1 MPGPVVRV
9 RWRRIPPT
17 RSRATAWPVRP
28 VAPPCRRDGGPVGDV
43 AVPGFPGPRVAAL
56 APASRRL
63 RCPFS
68 MGYWQVSAQ
77 IYLGC
82 TFGGPS
88 IDLGWRLQWSPRAGL
103 QLAAR
108 RRPAAGG
115 SVRCRRLARVG
126 PVPGAPRVP
135 RRQARLGA
143 RGQGTDGPGASR
155 VRGPASDYASG
166 PVLFHPRAG
175 CRKRTQSRIFWHEN
189 DDTAKSEPRGL
200 IACHHAD
207 PGGVTPCGRSGE
219 VATRSPSIAPVRDI
233 RHRRP
238 VNWRW
243 TYPNAAE
250 TGNGR

>member
-1 MPGPVVRV
+1 MRV

-68 MGYWQVSAQ
+68 IGYWQVSAQ

-155 VRGPASDYASG
+155 ARGPASDYASG
-166 PVLFHPRAG
+166 PVLFHPSESMSLTRICGTLSAFSSLSI
-175 CRKRTQSRIFWHEN
+175 RSAWLLWAARMSRRCAR
-189 DDTAKSEPRGL
+189 D
-200 IACHHAD
+200 
-207 PGGVTPCGRSGE
+207 
-219 VATRSPSIAPVRDI
+219 AP
-233 RHRRP
+233 
-238 VNWRW
+238 
-243 TYPNAAE
+243 T
-250 TGNGR
+250 